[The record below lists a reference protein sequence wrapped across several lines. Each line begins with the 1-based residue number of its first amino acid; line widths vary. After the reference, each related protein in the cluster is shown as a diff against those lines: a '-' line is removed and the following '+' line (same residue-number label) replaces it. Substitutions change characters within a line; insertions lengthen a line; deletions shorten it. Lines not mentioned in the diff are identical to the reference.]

1 MTAYLPAGYISA
13 HLFVMSKETTDSS
26 NLHLTS
32 KSAFSFPFLLRQRFL
47 SAQDKKQ
54 SGKIWY

>member
-1 MTAYLPAGYISA
+1 MTACLPAGYILA
-13 HLFVMSKETTDSS
+13 CLFEINKQANNSS

-32 KSAFSFPFLLRQRFL
+32 KPAFSLPFLLRQRFL
-47 SAQDKKQ
+47 SAQDKQQ